1 MTRKTCSRSVRSVA
15 EFSVFLTGSLGYGKK
30 WQADID
36 KRPHCRQTVEQTIA
50 ERLSFSAN
58 ARH

>member
-1 MTRKTCSRSVRSVA
+1 VA
-15 EFSVFLTGSLGYGKK
+15 KFSVFLTGSLGYGKK

-36 KRPHCRQTVEQTIA
+36 KRPHCRQTVEQTIE